1 MLQGSLVNLTFFFL
15 FVQTKITINFK
26 YILGSHSIVVRG
38 RARNTSG
45 QNKQFTVRNDVTE
58 HADSVIQNREY
69 PDGHNTLR

>member
-1 MLQGSLVNLTFFFL
+1 MMVFFCLSFFFL

-58 HADSVIQNREY
+58 NADSVIQNREY